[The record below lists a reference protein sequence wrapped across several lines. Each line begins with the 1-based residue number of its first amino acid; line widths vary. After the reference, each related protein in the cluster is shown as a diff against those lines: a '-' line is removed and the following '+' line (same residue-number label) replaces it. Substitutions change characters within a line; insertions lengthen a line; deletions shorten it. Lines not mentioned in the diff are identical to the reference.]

1 MNARKTAPVLL
12 LVVLVAGFA
21 GIWRLQQHI
30 DVQRDALH
38 QEKDDLVLRSGP
50 MLKAISLEY
59 APLMADLYWTRVVQ
73 YYGDKNVRRDEN
85 FELLWPLLDVTTT
98 LDPNLLVAYRFGSMF
113 LSEGPPSGAGRP
125 DLAIELIYRGIRANP
140 EYWRF
145 YEDLGFI
152 YYFELQDYQK
162 ASAAFLEGSKNPA
175 ALVWMKVLAA
185 KVLEQGETPE
195 TSSFLWNEIY
205 NSTTDPQMKQ
215 NAATHLQLLRADAD
229 CKQLSMIAAEYEK
242 RAGRRPKAV
251 HDLVV
256 AGLLPR
262 TPVDPLGFPYV
273 FDAEGKAQLNPAS
286 PLVKQKRIYQKP
298 LAGLAHQPLGS
309 DAEKSH
315 LRVDQDLVRLGLRRE
330 MERSFRTGRNDDT
343 QERGMPGVWAR
354 V

>member
-1 MNARKTAPVLL
+1 LRDCSGGGFGYFLQAKFEMKARKLAPFLL
-12 LVVLVAGFA
+12 CVVLAAGFA
-21 GIWRLQQHI
+21 GVWRLQQRI

-73 YYGDKNVRRDEN
+73 YYGDKHVRRDEN

-98 LDPNLLVAYRFGSMF
+98 LDPHLLVAYRFGSMF

-125 DLAIELIYRGIRANP
+125 DLAIELIHRGIRANP

-152 YYFELQDYQK
+152 YYFELKDYQK

-185 KVLEQGETPE
+185 KVLEQGENPD
-195 TSSFLWNEIY
+195 TSAFLWNEIY
-205 NSTTDPQMKQ
+205 SSTNDPRMKQ
-215 NAATHLQLLRADAD
+215 NAQTHLQLLKVVAD
-229 CKQLSMIAAEYEK
+229 CKQLNIIAADYQK
-242 RAGRRPKAV
+242 RIGHPAKSV
-251 HDLVV
+251 NDLVT

-262 TPVDPLGFPYV
+262 MAVDPLGFPYLL
-273 FDAEGKAQLNPAS
+273 DADGEAQLNPAS
-286 PLVKQKRIYQKP
+286 PLLKQKRIYQKP
-298 LAGLAHQPLGS
+298 LAGDVH
-309 DAEKSH
+309 
-315 LRVDQDLVRLGLRRE
+315 
-330 MERSFRTGRNDDT
+330 
-343 QERGMPGVWAR
+343 
-354 V
+354 

>member
-1 MNARKTAPVLL
+1 MRSRASATLSLCIVLL
-12 LVVLVAGFA
+12 AGFA
-21 GIWRLQQHI
+21 GIWRMQRTI
-30 DVQRDALH
+30 DIQRDALH

-73 YYGDKNVRRDEN
+73 YYGDKNVRHDAN

-125 DLAIELIYRGIRANP
+125 DLAIALIDRGIRANP

-152 YYFELQDYQK
+152 YYFELKDYQK

-185 KVLEQGETPE
+185 KVSEQGENSD
-195 TSSFLWNEIY
+195 TSAFLWNEIY
-205 NSTTDPQMKQ
+205 SSTSDPQMKK
-215 NAATHLQLLRADAD
+215 NAQTHLQLLKVDGD
-229 CKQLSMIAAEYEK
+229 CKQLNMIAAEYEN
-242 RAGRRPKAV
+242 RAGRPAKSLQ
-251 HDLVV
+251 DLVI

-262 TPVDPLGFPYV
+262 AAVDPLGFPFV
-273 FDAEGKAQLNPAS
+273 LDADGKAQLNPAS
-286 PLVKQKRIYQKP
+286 PLAEQKRIYQKP
-298 LAGLAHQPLGS
+298 LVGAAH
-309 DAEKSH
+309 
-315 LRVDQDLVRLGLRRE
+315 
-330 MERSFRTGRNDDT
+330 
-343 QERGMPGVWAR
+343 
-354 V
+354 